1 MELRM
6 GSRSVPGRIMLESR
20 TSWLSAAGLSS
31 SSLIRPMNASGSAS
45 CDTTSRIIG
54 SSRSPSR
61 SSGGMPHMVGNWSL
75 KPATWPWLLITR
87 IPSAVDSRVA
97 ASRDI
102 ASRRSSSAAARC
114 DVPRIE
120 SRTCGAAA
128 PARWPSD
135 AGPGRRA
142 AATSAENSV
151 PLLSH
156 TEHLAGRR
164 VFARHRDQPVDK
176 PVDLT
181 AEARGEQGAVIPA
194 CQLVP
199 AEAKEP
205 FGGGVGQGDA
215 AVPGHIQDRVGAGIQ
230 DRAEYRHC

>member
-1 MELRM
+1 MALVAHHQDPVRSGLQGGGEQGHCLAQVLFGRGPVRCAADREQDLWRG
-6 GSRSVPGRIMLESR
+6 GSCTLAVRCRAWQE
-20 TSWLSAAGLSS
+20 
-31 SSLIRPMNASGSAS
+31 
-45 CDTTSRIIG
+45 
-54 SSRSPSR
+54 
-61 SSGGMPHMVGNWSL
+61 GGCHFRGKLGPV
-75 KPATWPWLLITR
+75 
-87 IPSAVDSRVA
+87 AV
-97 ASRDI
+97 
-102 ASRRSSSAAARC
+102 
-114 DVPRIE
+114 
-120 SRTCGAAA
+120 
-128 PARWPSD
+128 
-135 AGPGRRA
+135 
-142 AATSAENSV
+142 
-151 PLLSH
+151 H